1 MTNNNAEGANLYCH
15 HHHHHR
21 RHQYHLCH
29 DHHYHQGAN
38 NRLRSR
44 ARTDHP
50 GFYRFC
56 GLVKTELDHVRCNCE
71 QFEAGNLV
79 TPQHSRARRTQK
91 TRNQL
96 KQLLENRQIGLRKYA
111 IGQGQLN
118 MVIKNKRKTGRQE
131 DLGATLRGALAS
143 LGDEEDIE
151 EPQQVRRGA
160 NGGRMRRAR
169 GAQGRGA
176 APRYKVCD
184 GCGARLRSNYIRT
197 HQRRHCR
204 GPQVDNVQEAEEG
217 GDDGEVGVGEV
228 HEEADLHL
236 DEVLDIVNNLDQ
248 TILGGGIGGRDEAEE
263 EEALELQR
271 RLYQQRLNSERTPPR
286 NHPEPED
293 PAGRGQEG
301 QRQVDSQA
309 SQHCR
314 QHEEGVGGASKYFLS
329 AKSQPLHHVS
339 IQDESEE
346 ELDQRQHSWTKMKRR
361 TQDRLFHHHQSHFHF
376 RLPLSRLLHKFDVK
390 DKRTLK
396 PPSIV
401 NSMKNLLLKVEV
413 PRGQRAIDVVNNMLV
428 PT

>member
-1 MTNNNAEGANLYCH
+1 MYDRIEEGQMTNNNAEGANLYCH

-271 RLYQQRLNSERTPPR
+271 RLYQQRINSERTPPR
-286 NHPEPED
+286 DHPE
-293 PAGRGQEG
+293 
-301 QRQVDSQA
+301 QVDFPA
-309 SQHCR
+309 SQHRR

-361 TQDRLFHHHQSHFHF
+361 TQDRLFHHHQSHFLF
-376 RLPLSRLLHKFDVK
+376 RLLLSSLKF
-390 DKRTLK
+390 
-396 PPSIV
+396 
-401 NSMKNLLLKVEV
+401 EV

>member
-217 GDDGEVGVGEV
+217 GDDGDVGVGEV

-271 RLYQQRLNSERTPPR
+271 RLYQQRINSERTPPR
-286 NHPEPED
+286 DHPE
-293 PAGRGQEG
+293 
-301 QRQVDSQA
+301 QVDFPA
-309 SQHCR
+309 SQHRR

-376 RLPLSRLLHKFDVK
+376 RLLPSSLKF
-390 DKRTLK
+390 
-396 PPSIV
+396 
-401 NSMKNLLLKVEV
+401 EV

>member
-217 GDDGEVGVGEV
+217 GDDGDVGVGEV

-271 RLYQQRLNSERTPPR
+271 RLYQQRINSERTPPR
-286 NHPEPED
+286 DHPE
-293 PAGRGQEG
+293 
-301 QRQVDSQA
+301 QVDFPA
-309 SQHCR
+309 SQHRR

-339 IQDESEE
+339 IQDELEE
-346 ELDQRQHSWTKMKRR
+346 ELDQRQPSWTKMKRR
-361 TQDRLFHHHQSHFHF
+361 TQDRLYHHHQSHFRF
-376 RLPLSRLLHKFDVK
+376 RLLPSSLKF
-390 DKRTLK
+390 
-396 PPSIV
+396 
-401 NSMKNLLLKVEV
+401 EV

>member
-131 DLGATLRGALAS
+131 DLGASLRGALAS

-169 GAQGRGA
+169 GAQGLEA

-184 GCGARLRSNYIRT
+184 GCGARLR
-197 HQRRHCR
+197 
-204 GPQVDNVQEAEEG
+204 A
-217 GDDGEVGVGEV
+217 
-228 HEEADLHL
+228 
-236 DEVLDIVNNLDQ
+236 
-248 TILGGGIGGRDEAEE
+248 
-263 EEALELQR
+263 EEALPW
-271 RLYQQRLNSERTPPR
+271 S
-286 NHPEPED
+286 
-293 PAGRGQEG
+293 
-301 QRQVDSQA
+301 A
-309 SQHCR
+309 S
-314 QHEEGVGGASKYFLS
+314 
-329 AKSQPLHHVS
+329 
-339 IQDESEE
+339 
-346 ELDQRQHSWTKMKRR
+346 
-361 TQDRLFHHHQSHFHF
+361 
-376 RLPLSRLLHKFDVK
+376 
-390 DKRTLK
+390 
-396 PPSIV
+396 
-401 NSMKNLLLKVEV
+401 
-413 PRGQRAIDVVNNMLV
+413 
-428 PT
+428 